1 MKIIHIISSLNI
13 GGAERLISDMLPLMK
28 IRGVEISILVYK
40 RIYNQFEEQLSNG
53 GIKII
58 NLDYKSFFHPL
69 IIFSLIKKMRGYDIA
84 HVHLFPALYQ
94 AAIAGLFLN
103 TKLIYTEHSSS
114 NKRRKHPILKY
125 LERWVYG
132 RYKFVACVSD
142 LTKKNVIDW
151 VGGLNDRFIIVS
163 NGINLKAF
171 SVDIEEKEHPFTI
184 IMISRFREPKDQ
196 PTVIK
201 AMSYIN
207 QEIHL
212 IFVGDGETRTS
223 CEELTRQ
230 IGVKERVHFVGKQE
244 NVAHWIAKA
253 NVGVLSS
260 KWEGLPLTIV
270 EMMAGGL
277 PVVASDA
284 EGIRQVVGDAGLMFG
299 VGDYKQLA
307 SIINKLYEDNQL
319 YNCTAQKCHQRAALY
334 DINQTVDQY
343 LNLYHQV

>member
-1 MKIIHIISSLNI
+1 MKILHIISSLNI
-13 GGAERLISDMLPLMK
+13 GGAERLISDMLPLLK
-28 IRGVEISILVYK
+28 PKVDEISILVYK
-40 RIYNQFEEQLSNG
+40 RVYNQFEEQLSNA

-58 NLDYKSFFHPL
+58 NLDCNSFFHPL
-69 IIFSLIKKMRGYDIA
+69 IFYSLIIKMRGYDVA

-94 AAIAGLFLN
+94 AAIAGLFVN

-114 NKRRKHPILKY
+114 NKRRSYPILKY
-125 LERWVYG
+125 IERWVYG
-132 RYKFVACVSD
+132 RYKLVACVSD
-142 LTKKNVIDW
+142 LTQKNIIDW
-151 VGGLNDRFIIVS
+151 IGGLNDRFIIVP

-171 SVDIEEKEHPFTI
+171 SVDIGEKEYPFTI

-207 QEIHL
+207 QDVHL

-253 NVGVLSS
+253 NVGILSS

-299 VGDYKQLA
+299 VGNYKQLA
-307 SIINKLYEDNQL
+307 SIINKLYEDNHL
-319 YNCTAQKCHQRAALY
+319 YKCIAQKCHKRASLY
-334 DINQTVDQY
+334 DINQTADQY